1 MQQAMLALAG
11 AMVLVLIGW
20 RLRGRQMLAA
30 TAFGLALAVIVVW
43 LDREGLWPSGWR
55 R

>member
-1 MQQAMLALAG
+1 MDQAMLAISG
-11 AMVLVLIGW
+11 ALVLVLIGW

-43 LDREGLWPSGWR
+43 LDREGLWPNGWSR
-55 R
+55 